1 MNFRYGYFY
10 INESLSYVWEQSR
23 SYWSSQKKI
32 TIISK
37 SSFSTKTFAKMHLS
51 RKGTFTQ
58 SEEYYLRF
66 VKDSH
71 NPNTTHVRVSFEFI
85 GDSLTGATG
94 RMKRTINNWIN
105 ALNLPSIQFT
115 RKPIK
120 EYEVFFSKLMEEE
133 KKERKIQFCPH
144 CGQKLE
150 EAQKFC
156 HICGSELI

>member
-10 INESLSYVWEQSR
+10 INESLSELWNQSR

-32 TIISK
+32 RIISK

-51 RKGTFTQ
+51 KKGTFTQ

-66 VKDSH
+66 VKDSN
-71 NPNTTHVRVSFEFI
+71 NPNITYVRVSFEFL

-105 ALNLPSIQFT
+105 ALNLPSIKFT
-115 RKPIK
+115 RKPLK
-120 EYEVFFSKLMEEE
+120 EYEVFFSKLVEEE
-133 KKERKIQFCPH
+133 KKEKKIQFCPH

-150 EAQKFC
+150 EPKKFC
-156 HICGSELI
+156 HMCGSELI